1 MGRASIW
8 ILFAAVLS
16 MHTAFLTAQ
25 TAIVVNQGTGGAGNL
40 SVIAPNLAVTTVSLG
55 AGSVPVDIAA
65 NPAGTLAAI
74 ADQNGPRIQF
84 LDLTTNPPSLSG
96 PSVSV
101 AGSGGTAQASIQGVR
116 FCSDCACLV
125 DAVDGSEIILRTN
138 YTAYGTAPDVA
149 VVAASSNARS
159 DIG

>member
-16 MHTAFLTAQ
+16 MHTAFWTAQ
-25 TAIVVNQGTGGAGNL
+25 TAVVVTQGTGGAGIL

-101 AGSGGTAQASIQGVR
+101 AGSGGTAQASNHDVR
-116 FCSDCACLV
+116 FTSHSACLGQ
-125 DAVDGSEIILRTN
+125 AGR
-138 YTAYGTAPDVA
+138 GMRR
-149 VVAASSNARS
+149 ASCHHNGASFATS
-159 DIG
+159 LP